1 MTQYALIYK
10 ELPSQAKE
18 LVDSINSLTK
28 DGFVVDTFQ
37 TLRSG
42 MTIIATVLMV
52 KFEEEAPDEAV

>member
-1 MTQYALIYK
+1 LIYK